1 MTRISWREFWVQ
13 GPPAQTLCCAYQS
26 TAGPLRL
33 CFLEGRDR
41 DRPNLTRCPAGR
53 CGTFKRVLQMGGFM
67 GSMDV
72 PRVPRRP
79 PSDIVPEPP
88 VDDFDLW
95 LDGQTTDSRGLRL
108 ASDRVEEFFQKHL
121 TMLDDSLH
129 FAIDGIESL
138 DVSRMRSGLAD
149 RYGGTLD
156 RLRKLRWRLSRW
168 DWAAG
173 KTLQLQFRDAA
184 DALFATDSPGLL
196 PWSILNAVERL
207 RNAAKTGVAV
217 TQRCWSLRLQLLT
230 LAGSENLGWEE
241 LIQIP
246 RLRALAKDL
255 RGYWSYP
262 WDTDWELFMIK
273 EDASDWHVSQN
284 GEH

>member
-1 MTRISWREFWVQ
+1 MQSRLPTHKHTFCSRTGERVVFATWKALTVTDRIQPGVL
-13 GPPAQTLCCAYQS
+13 PARS
-26 TAGPLRL
+26 
-33 CFLEGRDR
+33 
-41 DRPNLTRCPAGR
+41 
-53 CGTFKRVLQMGGFM
+53 GTFTASYAKGM

-72 PRVPRRP
+72 PRVPRRTP
-79 PSDIVPEPP
+79 DIVPEPP

-95 LDGQTTDSRGLRL
+95 LDGQTTDYRGLRL
-108 ASDRVEEFFQKHL
+108 ASATVEEFFQKHL

-129 FAIDGIESL
+129 FAMDGIESL
-138 DVSRMRSGLAD
+138 DVNRMRSGLAD
-149 RYGGTLD
+149 RYGVTLD

-184 DALFATDSPGLL
+184 DALFAIDSPGLL

-230 LAGSENLGWEE
+230 LAASENLGWDE

-246 RLRALAKDL
+246 RLRTLAKDL
-255 RGYWSYP
+255 RRYWSYP
-262 WDTDWELFMIK
+262 WDMDWELFMIK